1 MTACTALTRRGLP
14 CRFRPPRGATICV
27 NHDPDADQRQAGLR
41 AGHASAVA
49 RRTPSEH
56 LIHTV
61 LSLTDRASIQA
72 VLDTL
77 IRLEFAGR
85 ISHDRATII
94 LRACSIASRNY
105 DRAPDTLSGP
115 HPQQHDWFS
124 YFDKVQ
130 SLLAT
135 VDPHIDEANAAALR
149 PPSYSTDQP
158 APEPTP

>member
-1 MTACTALTRRGLP
+1 MNACTALTRHGLP
-14 CRFRPPRGATICV
+14 CRFIPPRGAALCI
-27 NHDPDADQRQAGLR
+27 NHDPGADTRR
-41 AGHASAVA
+41 ASARAARASVTA
-49 RRTPSEH
+49 RRTPSDR

-61 LSLTDRASIQA
+61 LSLTDRSSIQA

-77 IRLEFAGR
+77 IRLELAGR
-85 ISHDRATII
+85 ISNDRANII
-94 LRACSIASRNY
+94 LRACSIAARNF

-135 VDPHIDEANAAALR
+135 VDPLIDEANALE
-149 PPSYSTDQP
+149 PPSRSRG
-158 APEPTP
+158 